1 MWGAIIGAV
10 ASLATNVIGSHIANK
25 RKAEAEKA
33 YQDSVND
40 QIDELNTQINSDYLQ
55 SAEAQNA
62 LRKVTDSNTEAM
74 RQLNTDA
81 IRGGASD
88 EAKIAMAN
96 KLSKGTAD
104 VVGDL
109 AALGERKKDALR
121 SERRDLQTKLA
132 EHQYTQDSDT
142 SGITSLLSSI
152 GSAAN
157 TLGSAIGSKG
167 LSPASTTSET
177 STSAAST
184 TGAASTSA
192 TSSSTTMPNSD
203 PNTTYIKSGNL
214 VDNNQEDQQYY
225 YGKHDIIF

>member
-121 SERRDLQTKLA
+121 NERRGLQTKLA
-132 EHQYTQDSDT
+132 EHKYAQDSDT
-142 SGITSLLSSI
+142 SGISNIVSSI
-152 GSAAN
+152 SSAAN
-157 TLGSAIGSKG
+157 VLGNAIGGGIGASAKG
-167 LSPASTTSET
+167 GD
-177 STSAAST
+177 TSAASA

-203 PNTTYIKSGNL
+203 PNTMFIKNGSNL
-214 VDNNQEDQQYY
+214 ADNNQEDQQYY
-225 YGKHDIIF
+225 YGKNDIIF

>member
-33 YQDSVND
+33 YRDSVND
-40 QIDELNTQINSDYLQ
+40 QIDELNAQINSDYLQ

-121 SERRDLQTKLA
+121 SERRGLQTKLA
-132 EHQYTQDSDT
+132 EHQYAQDSDT

-157 TLGSAIGSKG
+157 ALGSAIGSKG
-167 LSPASTTSET
+167 VSPASTTSET
-177 STSAAST
+177 STSAAS
-184 TGAASTSA
+184 A
-192 TSSSTTMPNSD
+192 STTMPSSD
-203 PNTTYIKSGNL
+203 PNTMFIKNGSNL
-214 VDNNQEDQQYY
+214 ADNNQEDQQYY
-225 YGKHDIIF
+225 YGKNDIIF

>member
-33 YQDSVND
+33 YRDSVND
-40 QIDELNTQINSDYLQ
+40 QIDELNSQINSDYLD
-55 SAEAQNA
+55 SAEARNA
-62 LRKVTDSNTEAM
+62 IRKVTDSNTESL
-74 RQLNTDA
+74 RRLNTEA
-81 IRGGASD
+81 IRGGATD
-88 EAKIAMAN
+88 EAKVAMAS
-96 KLSKGTAD
+96 KLTKNTAD

-109 AALGERKKDALR
+109 AAIGERRKDALKN
-121 SERRDLQTKLA
+121 EKRRLQLGLA
-132 EHQYTQDSDT
+132 QHQYSQDADT
-142 SGITSLLSSI
+142 SGMSNIVSSI
-152 GSAAN
+152 SSAAN
-157 TLGSAIGSKG
+157 VLGNAIGGGIGTSAKG
-167 LSPASTTSET
+167 GD
-177 STSAAST
+177 TSAASA

-225 YGKHDIIF
+225 YGKNSIF